1 MADEIRDHAQEWGKG
16 HSTQT
21 GYLVQARSTTGGI
34 QKHNG
39 VMLGRDWVTV
49 PFVLRLSTVHLEEG
63 AIGIPALGWAATRGP
78 LAELGM
84 TSCQTAYTAALAF
97 GIGALC
103 VETRLVAVEV
113 VSEYRTREVGVT
125 EPVSLFEMLR
135 HDVLLKE
142 RPAAEKA

>member
-1 MADEIRDHAQEWGKG
+1 MADEIRDHVEEWGHGK
-16 HSTQT
+16 STQT
-21 GYLVQARSTTGGI
+21 GYLVQARSTAGGV

-39 VMLGRDWVTV
+39 VLLTRDWVTV
-49 PFVLRLSTVHLEEG
+49 PFVIRDRDVHLPEG
-63 AIGIPALGWAATRGP
+63 SIGIPSSQWAARGP
-78 LAELGM
+78 LAELRM

-135 HDVLLKE
+135 HGVPLVE